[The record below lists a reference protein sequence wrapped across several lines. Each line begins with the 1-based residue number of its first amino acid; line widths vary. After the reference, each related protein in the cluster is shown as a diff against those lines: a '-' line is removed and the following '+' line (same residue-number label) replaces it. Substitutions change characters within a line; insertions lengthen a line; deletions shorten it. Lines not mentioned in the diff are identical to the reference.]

1 MACAS
6 FKNMEVFEKK
16 RIVLKNGKKKAI
28 QRKRSLKEVLP
39 LENFNK
45 D

>member
-16 RIVLKNGKKKAI
+16 RIVLKTGKKGNTEENEF
-28 QRKRSLKEVLP
+28 KRSPTIGKLQ
-39 LENFNK
+39 
-45 D
+45 